1 MPVEYDIRPTPA
13 LRANIFSGGMI
24 AGKDGVSVVDAQI
37 NEKGELILILSDG
50 STVNAG
56 VIPAS
61 GGGYN
66 IGYGLKLDSPTNTL
80 SVDAADAVEADNTK
94 PITAAAVYVEVGN
107 INAMLETL

>member
-37 NEKGELILILSDG
+37 NEKGELILIL
-50 STVNAG
+50 
-56 VIPAS
+56 
-61 GGGYN
+61 
-66 IGYGLKLDSPTNTL
+66 
-80 SVDAADAVEADNTK
+80 TK